1 MVLFEEGVL
10 EIGTEDAV
18 AVLGAVD
25 DGGQFAPILRFT
37 RVPKIAAILSP
48 VSRHRP
54 SSQLRSNS
62 LWWESAA

>member
-10 EIGTEDAV
+10 EIGTEDMV
-18 AVLGAVD
+18 AVLDASMMV
-25 DGGQFAPILRFT
+25 ASLPRILRFT

-62 LWWESAA
+62 